1 MPPNP
6 LGIANTP
13 NRRVIGVNQAMRSM
27 RSITVCL
34 TAFRGAEGKAHDAAA
49 TSALARRPQPA
60 TTLGTTA
67 REWMASVV
75 AKWVT
80 ILNHEVA
87 DMHLPIQILQKKDWQ
102 AATIGHLLVAH
113 HCCYS

>member
-1 MPPNP
+1 
-6 LGIANTP
+6 
-13 NRRVIGVNQAMRSM
+13 MRSM
-27 RSITVCL
+27 RSVTVCL
-34 TAFRGAEGKAHDAAA
+34 TAFRGAESKAHDAAA